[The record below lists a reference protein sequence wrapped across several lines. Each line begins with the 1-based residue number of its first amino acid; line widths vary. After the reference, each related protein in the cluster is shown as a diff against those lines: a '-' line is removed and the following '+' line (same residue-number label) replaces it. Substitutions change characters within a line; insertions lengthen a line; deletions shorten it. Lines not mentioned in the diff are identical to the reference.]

1 MFIYA
6 LHSILLYDS
15 IATFSVFFMAC
26 FIAASHH
33 SYKNIEDTHENQLLK
48 YRNPGS

>member
-6 LHSILLYDS
+6 LHTIVLYDS
-15 IATFSVFFMAC
+15 NATFSVFFMAC
-26 FIAASHH
+26 FIAATHH

-48 YRNPGS
+48 QRIPGC